1 MRTKSIVTLKASKKV
16 AEESVWIAKSSI
28 DAVEDFRTC
37 CQPYQYHRYSSVMYL
52 TVSII
57 PLICV
62 IIQENESQLG
72 TPPREEVVQSF
83 LKALSMLQD
92 MASGFTLAR
101 LMLSRLDA
109 AVTVA
114 KHAID
119 PSIKEGNLEID
130 HDSGIEG
137 IEDVGVSR
145 GLLDLFRDLEKPP
158 NEVLGSQD
166 SLFWMEGNDLGLDNV
181 DPNLFMN
188 TQFDWYTSAPIV

>member
-1 MRTKSIVTLKASKKV
+1 
-16 AEESVWIAKSSI
+16 
-28 DAVEDFRTC
+28 
-37 CQPYQYHRYSSVMYL
+37 
-52 TVSII
+52 
-57 PLICV
+57 
-62 IIQENESQLG
+62 
-72 TPPREEVVQSF
+72 
-83 LKALSMLQD
+83 MLQD

-109 AVTVA
+109 AVMVA

-119 PSIKEGNLEID
+119 PSIKEGDLEVD

-137 IEDVGVSR
+137 IEDMGVSR

-158 NEVLGSQD
+158 NDVLGIQD
-166 SLFWMEGNDLGLDNV
+166 SLFWTEGNDLGLDNV